1 MDATHATDP
10 NLVVHVRVVLG
21 MVVSLGMARLLT
33 GVAGFVQHPGREK
46 PDAIHL
52 LWVLS
57 TLLLLL
63 HFWWWEFEL
72 AGVKGWN
79 FGVYV
84 VVLYYAVVN
93 FLMCALLFPTDL
105 AEYKGYRDYF
115 LSRRRWFFGLLA
127 MGFLVDA
134 VDTAL
139 KGPGYVAS
147 LGREYPVR
155 IVVYLALCAVA
166 AVVKDARFHLAFAA
180 ANVVYQVSY
189 IVRRYDV
196 LTG

>member
-1 MDATHATDP
+1 MDVPHTDP
-10 NLVVHVRVVLG
+10 NLFVHVRVVLG

-33 GVAGFVQHPGREK
+33 GLAGFVQHPGRQK

-72 AGVKGWN
+72 AAVKGWT

-84 VVLYYAVVN
+84 VVLYYAVIN
-93 FLMCALLFPTDL
+93 FLLCALLFPTDL
-105 AEYKGYRDYF
+105 AEYAGYRDYF

-139 KGPGYVAS
+139 KGATYVAS
-147 LGREYPVR
+147 LGQEYPLRLVT
-155 IVVYLALCAVA
+155 YLALCVVA

-180 ANVVYQVSY
+180 ANLVYQVSF

-196 LTG
+196 LAG